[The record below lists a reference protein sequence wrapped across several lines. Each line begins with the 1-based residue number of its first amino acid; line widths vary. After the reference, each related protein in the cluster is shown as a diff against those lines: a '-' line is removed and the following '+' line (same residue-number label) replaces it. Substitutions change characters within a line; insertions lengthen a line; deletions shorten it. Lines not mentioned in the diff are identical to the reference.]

1 MKKSPF
7 RSPRGVALIVAAALF
22 MIFLD
27 GTILVTS
34 FPQMARTFGVSAVAM
49 NSAVTAYLLAVAAFM
64 PLSGW
69 ISDRFGAKRVFA
81 AAVALFTLASVGCA
95 VAPSFTLFLV
105 ARVLQ
110 GVAGALIMPI
120 GRAISV
126 QKVQKQ
132 EIMQA
137 TALITWPALI
147 APVLGPVLGGA
158 ISTWLD
164 WRWNF
169 LLNAPIGLLGVMLI
183 LAFIPDDR
191 ERLRRPLDIVGGV
204 LTSTALI
211 LLIYALERLGAPGQ
225 AINSAV
231 LLAIAL
237 ALGLAAYVWLG
248 RASHPILDLRPLR
261 LTSFCVSTVDAGAL
275 QRVAINATPFLLP
288 LMLQET
294 WALNPWQA
302 GLVLFAYFCGNL
314 GMKSV
319 TTPLLRRFGF
329 RRVLVGNGLVVAGS
343 VAACGL
349 LVARTPLPVT
359 AAVVL
364 LAGAARS
371 LQMTALNTLGLAE
384 TPGEQRA
391 AAALLSSMG
400 QQVAMALGV
409 AAGAQLLHLAANLR
423 GQATLSA
430 GDFRFAFLA
439 IGGIGLLGVAL
450 TFRLH
455 PDAGW
460 EVSGQAQRRRAAP

>member
-1 MKKSPF
+1 MKQSPF
-7 RSPRGVALIVAAALF
+7 RGPRGVALIVASALF

-34 FPQMARTFGVSAVAM
+34 FPQMARAFGVSPVTM
-49 NSAVTAYLLAVAAFM
+49 NNSVTAYLLAVAAFM

-69 ISDRFGAKRVFA
+69 IADRFGAKRVFA
-81 AAVALFTLASVGCA
+81 AAVALFTLASIGCA
-95 VAPSFTLFLV
+95 IAPSFTYFLV
-105 ARVLQ
+105 ARALQ

-120 GRAISV
+120 GRAITV

-147 APVLGPVLGGA
+147 APVVGPVVGGA

-169 LLNAPIGLLGVMLI
+169 MLNLPIGLIGFGLV
-183 LAFIPDDR
+183 LAYIPNDR
-191 ERLRRPLDIVGGV
+191 EPLRRPLDITGGV
-204 LTSTALI
+204 LTSSALI
-211 LLIYALERLGAPGQ
+211 LLLYALERLSAPGQ
-225 AINSAV
+225 AIRSAA
-231 LLAIAL
+231 LLATSL
-237 ALGLAAYVWLG
+237 ALGLGAYLWLR
-248 RASHPILDLRPLR
+248 RARHPILDLRPFR
-261 LTSFCVSTVDAGAL
+261 LTSFRVSTLDAGAL
-275 QRVAINATPFLLP
+275 QRVAISATPFLLP

-294 WALNPWQA
+294 WALNPLQA
-302 GLVLFAYFCGNL
+302 GMVLFAYFCGNL

-329 RRVLVGNGLVVAGS
+329 KSVLVGNGIVVAGS

-349 LVARTPLPVT
+349 LAARTPILVT

-371 LQMTALNTLGLAE
+371 LQMTALNTLSFAE
-384 TPGEQRA
+384 IPGEQRA
-391 AAALLSSMG
+391 AVALLSSMG

-409 AAGAQLLHLAANLR
+409 AVGAQLLHVAAGL
-423 GQATLSA
+423 GGDAALSG
-430 GDFRFAFLA
+430 GDFRFAFLVIGA
-439 IGGIGLLGVAL
+439 IGLVGAAL
-450 TFRLH
+450 TLRLH

-460 EVSGQAQRRRAAP
+460 EVSGQARKAAS